1 MDAKGM
7 SMDAKCK
14 HRPKNSLLLQV
25 AELNVPPRCYSPE
38 PVKPVSLAFHIGIV
52 TLPSIH
58 FGSLHRFQYCLVHGI
73 VVLTCLGLS
82 CLALVQVAAL
92 AE

>member
-1 MDAKGM
+1 
-7 SMDAKCK
+7 MDAKCK

-25 AELNVPPRCYSPE
+25 AESRCYSPE